1 MARRLMREAER
12 EISMNAPTQ
21 LQKAQDFLA
30 RHAGPRMLVLPN
42 AWDVISARVIEEAGF
57 PAIATSSAG
66 VAWALG
72 FPDGERISRGEMLAV
87 VRRIAAS
94 VRIPVSADVEAGY
107 GATPETAAETA
118 RGVIAAGAVGLNLED
133 GTNEG
138 TLLDPELQA
147 DRIRAVREAAASA
160 RVPLVVNARTDA
172 FEVKRW
178 SPEERFTAAVRRA
191 NGYLAAGADCL
202 FIPHVSDGETIGRLA
217 RELSGPLNVI
227 AGPPAPPLPELER
240 LGVRRASLGPRLVQ
254 ATLGLVRRLA
264 AELRERG
271 TYDTMTELLIPFGEV
286 QRLVGRTP

>member
-1 MARRLMREAER
+1 MPSLTPQE
-12 EISMNAPTQ
+12 
-21 LQKAQDFLA
+21 KAQAFRAL
-30 RHAGPRMLVLPN
+30 HQGPRLLVLPN
-42 AWDVISARVIEEAGF
+42 AWDVATARVVEEAGF
-57 PAIATSSAG
+57 PAIATTSAG
-66 VAWALG
+66 IAWALG
-72 FPDGERISRGEMLAV
+72 YPDGERISRGEMLAV
-87 VRRIAAS
+87 IRRIVAA
-94 VRIPVSADVEAGY
+94 VRVPVTADVEGGY
-107 GATPETAAETA
+107 GATVAAAAETA

-172 FEVKRW
+172 FAVKHW
-178 SPEERFTAAVRRA
+178 SPAERFTAAVRRA

-202 FIPHVSDGETIGRLA
+202 FVPHVSDGEIIGRLA
-217 RELSGPLNVI
+217 SELAGPLNVI
-227 AGPPAPPLPELER
+227 AGPPAPALQELER